1 MILVYIRVPII
12 EESRFLTTNIIVYY
26 KSGTKQRQ
34 IIAKTVLTVF
44 NIKYLTVLIG
54 YLIILLLIYVVIR
67 Y

>member
-12 EESRFLTTNIIVYY
+12 EKSRFLTTNIIVYY

-34 IIAKTVLTVF
+34 IVAKTVLTVF
-44 NIKYLTVLIG
+44 NIKYLTVLIS
-54 YLIILLLIYVVIR
+54 YLIILLLIYVVIC